1 MEEVV
6 GMEEKHFV
14 LVHGANHGA
23 WCWYKLKARLVAGG
37 HRVTAVDL
45 AASGINMKRI
55 EDVHTFQAYSEPL
68 ISVLASLPAE
78 EKVILVG
85 HSLGGVTLALAAD
98 KFPQKI
104 SVAVFVTAFMP
115 DTTHRPSFV
124 LEQVPYCEKIGKE
137 DDSWLDTQFSQCDES
152 NPSHISM
159 LFGREFLTIK
169 LYQLCPP
176 EDLEL
181 AKMLLRPGSMF
192 IDNLSK
198 ASKFSDEGYGS
209 VKRVYLVC
217 EEDIGLPKHFQHWMI
232 QNYPVNEVMEIK
244 GGDHMAML
252 SEPQKLCDCLSQ
264 ISLKYA

>member
-6 GMEEKHFV
+6 GMKEKHFV

-23 WCWYKLKARLVAGG
+23 WCWYKLKVRLEAGG

-45 AASGINMKRI
+45 AASGINTKKI
-55 EDVHTFQAYSEPL
+55 EDVHKFHEYSEPL
-68 ISVLASLPAE
+68 MDVLASLSAE

-98 KFPQKI
+98 KFPHKI
-104 SVAVFVTAFMP
+104 SVAIFLTAFMP
-115 DTTHRPSFV
+115 DTRHHPSFV
-124 LEQVPYCEKIGKE
+124 LEQFCESMGRGGG
-137 DDSWLDTQFSQCDES
+137 DNWLDTQFSACDAS

-159 LFGREFLTIK
+159 FFGHNFLAIK

-192 IDNLSK
+192 IDDLSK
-198 ASKFSDEGYGS
+198 ASKFSNEGYGS
-209 VKRVYLVC
+209 VKRVYVVC
-217 EEDIGLPKHFQHWMI
+217 EEDVGIPKQFQHWMI

-244 GGDHMAML
+244 GGDHMAMF
-252 SEPQKLCDCLSQ
+252 SEPRQLCDCLSQ